1 MKKIYYL
8 LFLAI
13 LAWFAYIYILPEF
26 QKQTKNTI
34 APVEKQAVPRTQAD
48 GERVPVP
55 EKNKGQMI
63 EDARKEQL
71 ERLKKGETV
80 RGEKTL
86 RPDENSPTRLRK
98 APNAPDLNLDLEQLR
113 KKRRSINVEKQ
124 GKE

>member
-26 QKQTKNTI
+26 QKQNKNTQ
-34 APVEKQAVPRTQAD
+34 APVEKQAIPKTQAD
-48 GERVPVP
+48 GERVPLP
-55 EKNKGQMI
+55 PQSKGQLI
-63 EDARKEQL
+63 EDARKKQL
-71 ERLKKGETV
+71 EQAKRGETT
-80 RGEKTL
+80 KAL
-86 RPDENSPTRLRK
+86 RIDENSPTRLRQ
-98 APNAPDLNLDLEQLR
+98 APSTPDMNLDLEQLR